1 MEEDFFKANAI
12 LLLSLPRVMAS
23 SNFQVKVQPASPRNV
38 SRQHPSGPLFSCS
51 MTLSQLPSWPPL
63 AKTHVLPHKAFLILL
78 CLSVSLDRLLHIAT
92 ALG

>member
-12 LLLSLPRVMAS
+12 LLLSLQRVMAS

-38 SRQHPSGPLFSCS
+38 SCQWPLFSCS
-51 MTLSQLPSWPPL
+51 MTLSQLPSWLPL

-78 CLSVSLDRLLHIAT
+78 CLCVSLDRLLHIAT